1 LKISNPSPNNP
12 DQQVT
17 ALDLTAYIS
26 HYLTRV
32 NRALNCWLPTE
43 TIHPNRLHSAMRY
56 ATFNGGKRVRPL
68 LVYLTGE
75 TLDIPVEQ
83 LDGPACAIEL
93 IHSYSLVHDDLPA
106 MDDDDL
112 RRGKPTC
119 HKAYDEATAILVGD
133 AQQALAFEIL
143 ARDKTMTKDLQARL
157 KMATL
162 LAQASGSR
170 GMVGGQA
177 IDLAAVGQALTLA
190 ELEDM
195 HIHKTGALIRASVMF
210 AALSKPDQD
219 PALSAKLDHYAKCIG
234 LNFQIRDDIL
244 DVEGDTATL
253 GKPQGSDI
261 AADKP
266 TYPAIVG
273 MAEAKRMMHDLH
285 QEALESLTPFGDK
298 ADPLRWLAEYIVT
311 RSH

>member
-1 LKISNPSPNNP
+1 MNLKSCFTQYRERVDN
-12 DQQVT
+12 
-17 ALDLTAYIS
+17 ALD
-26 HYLTRV
+26 R
-32 NRALNCWLPTE
+32 WLPGDN
-43 TIHPNRLHSAMRY
+43 IHPSHLHQAMRY
-56 ATFNGGKRVRPL
+56 STFNGGKRVRPL

-75 TLDIPVEQ
+75 ALGIPAEQ
-83 LDGPACAIEL
+83 LDGPACAMEL

-133 AQQALAFEIL
+133 GLQALAFYIL
-143 ARDKTMTKDLQARL
+143 GHDDKMVDDSAAKLR
-157 KMATL
+157 MVSL

-177 IDLAAVGQALTLA
+177 IDLASVGKKITLA

-195 HIHKTGALIRASVMF
+195 HIHKTGALIRASVML
-210 AALSKPDQD
+210 AAYSQPDLA
-219 PALSAKLDHYAKCIG
+219 PELANKLDHYAKCIG
-234 LNFQIRDDIL
+234 LNFQIKDDIL
-244 DVEGDTATL
+244 DIEGNTETL

-261 AADKP
+261 DADKP

-273 MAEAKRMMHDLH
+273 MDEAKQMMMSLH
-285 QEALESLTPFGDK
+285 QEALDSLTPFGDK
-298 ADPLRWLAEYIVT
+298 AQMLRGLAEYIVT
-311 RSH
+311 REN

>member
-1 LKISNPSPNNP
+1 LNLKDYITLYRER
-12 DQQVT
+12 VEK
-17 ALDLTAYIS
+17 ALD
-26 HYLTRV
+26 H
-32 NRALNCWLPTE
+32 WLPSLQT
-43 TIHPNRLHSAMRY
+43 HPVHLHDAMRY
-56 ATFNGGKRVRPL
+56 STFNGGKRVRPL

-75 TLDIPVEQ
+75 ALDIPADQ

-133 AQQALAFEIL
+133 ALQALAFYIL
-143 ARDKTMTKDLQARL
+143 AHDDKMIDDAHAKLRMSA
-157 KMATL
+157 M

-177 IDLAAVGQALTLA
+177 IDLAAVGKKLTLA

-210 AALSKPDQD
+210 AAYSKPDLD
-219 PALSAKLDHYAKCIG
+219 PALVEKLDHYAKCIG

-244 DVEGDTATL
+244 DIEGDTETL
-253 GKPQGSDI
+253 GKPQGSDMN
-261 AADKP
+261 ADKP

-273 MAEAKRMMHDLH
+273 LKEAKEMMMDLH
-285 QEALESLTPFGDK
+285 QEALASLEPFGSK
-298 ADPLRWLAEYIVT
+298 TDPLRWLAEYIVT
-311 RSH
+311 REH

>member
-1 LKISNPSPNNP
+1 MIKAPYNNLPTSITTVNLKTHFTQYRERV
-12 DQQVT
+12 DG
-17 ALDLTAYIS
+17 ALDQ
-26 HYLTRV
+26 
-32 NRALNCWLPTE
+32 WLPRE
-43 TIHPNRLHSAMRY
+43 QIHPSHLHQAMRY
-56 ATFNGGKRVRPL
+56 STFNGGKRVRPL

-75 TLDIPVEQ
+75 ALAVPVSQ

-133 AQQALAFEIL
+133 GLQALAFSIL
-143 ARDKTMTKDLQARL
+143 AQDKKMLENAQARL
-157 KMATL
+157 NMCAL

-177 IDLAAVGQALTLA
+177 IDLASVGKQLTLA
-190 ELEDM
+190 ELQDM
-195 HIHKTGALIRASVMF
+195 HIHKTGALIRASVML
-210 AALSKPDQD
+210 AAYSKPDIEPEQE
-219 PALSAKLDHYAKCIG
+219 KNLDHYAKCIG
-234 LNFQIRDDIL
+234 LNFQIKDDIL
-244 DVEGDTATL
+244 DIEGNTETL

-261 AADKP
+261 EADKP

-273 MAEAKRMMHDLH
+273 MNEAKQMMMDLH
-285 QEALESLTPFGDK
+285 QEAIDSLSPFGDE
-298 ADPLRWLAEYIVT
+298 AEPLRDLAKYIVN
-311 RSH
+311 REY